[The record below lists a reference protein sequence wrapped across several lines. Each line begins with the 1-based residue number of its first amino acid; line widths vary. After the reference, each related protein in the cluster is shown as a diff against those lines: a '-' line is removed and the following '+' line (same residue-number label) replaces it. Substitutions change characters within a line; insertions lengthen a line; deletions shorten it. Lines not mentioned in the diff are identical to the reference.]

1 MLLGA
6 VVDLPAYP
14 PSLRR
19 PSRSRSFGVEP
30 PPAGRGT
37 DAPPFAH
44 GQNRTYSRPGSP
56 SGRRRPVFG
65 WRIQPVGSRSMP
77 TRSRIHAATAASAE
91 SYHHSSSTKVWFFA
105 LRSRRR
111 PRPYSRAMMS
121 HVGLAAGS
129 RRAGRARVA
138 HEPFLDV
145 ARPVRRWAVVTTV
158 GMLLVRWLRV
168 IVDSPLA
175 EASTRV
181 CGARGLAHELG
192 FRRSR
197 GAPRPRR
204 KPRCSARPTPSGA
217 PARLP
222 RQRRAVDGASVARL
236 LDHLDPD
243 LRRSSGGFSLP
254 ATAPRSS
261 FVQISF
267 TVVRSCGFPPPQS
280 IDVPAAVPMRFRAR
294 PPSLAA
300 VARAP
305 SSSILTIPSSYSY
318 VRRP

>member
-1 MLLGA
+1 M
-6 VVDLPAYP
+6 PA
-14 PSLRR
+14 
-19 PSRSRSFGVEP
+19 
-30 PPAGRGT
+30 
-37 DAPPFAH
+37 
-44 GQNRTYSRPGSP
+44 
-56 SGRRRPVFG
+56 
-65 WRIQPVGSRSMP
+65 W
-77 TRSRIHAATAASAE
+77 SRIHAATAASAE

-111 PRPYSRAMMS
+111 PRPNSRAMMS

-158 GMLLVRWLRV
+158 GMLFVRWLRV
-168 IVDSPLA
+168 VVNSPLA
-175 EASTRV
+175 AASTRV

-204 KPRCSARPTPSGA
+204 KPRCSARPTPFGA

-236 LDHLDPD
+236 LDHLEPD
-243 LRRSSGGFSLP
+243 LSRVPPVLRRVQLYRHGPVLAVRPDLLHGRSLLRLPAASVDRRSRRRSHAIPGAASIFGRRC
-254 ATAPRSS
+254 PRAVLVDTYDS
-261 FVQISF
+261 VVVLVRQTPVAVKPEIAC
-267 TVVRSCGFPPPQS
+267 VRS
-280 IDVPAAVPMRFRAR
+280 D
-294 PPSLAA
+294 
-300 VARAP
+300 
-305 SSSILTIPSSYSY
+305 
-318 VRRP
+318 